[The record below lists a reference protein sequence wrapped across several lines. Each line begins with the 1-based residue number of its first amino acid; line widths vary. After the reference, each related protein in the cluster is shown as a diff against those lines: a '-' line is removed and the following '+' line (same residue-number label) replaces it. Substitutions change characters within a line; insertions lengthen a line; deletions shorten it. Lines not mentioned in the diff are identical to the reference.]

1 MNRGEFCH
9 QWWQELSRIL
19 SSYKSHKPQQETTM
33 KNAHERFG
41 VLEYT
46 KRMKDTT
53 TRIRLRLDRFIG
65 EVEDNRNGKAHLISV
80 LGGDSDVGA
89 IWAAVIE
96 RNHFNVEAPVIDSI
110 TVSLGEGAQ
119 CFRGTINIAGRR
131 PIRHLVAIS
140 AELGKTRPGMDPEG
154 KRTILCGNDPTF
166 MLYRIAQRFGLPV
179 VPEWAGWFSEELS
192 RHGAIKPLLGL
203 GCSPVL
209 VSGTKKLFLKWI
221 GRALRQ
227 KRIEVPDRNGPVC
240 WNLAHSFFR
249 INQNDLEE
257 VRGQEPGD
265 ESHGFQAEGEEAPSC
280 ELS

>member
-1 MNRGEFCH
+1 
-9 QWWQELSRIL
+9 
-19 SSYKSHKPQQETTM
+19 M

-41 VLEYT
+41 VLDYT

-65 EVEDNRNGKAHLISV
+65 EVDDARNGKAHLISV

-96 RNHFNVEAPVIDSI
+96 QSLFTLEAPGFDPL
-110 TVSLGEGAQ
+110 TASLGEDAQ
-119 CFRGTINIAGRR
+119 CFRGTITIAGRR

-140 AELGKTRPGMDPEG
+140 ADLAKTRPGADPQG
-154 KRTILCGNDPTF
+154 RRTILCDNDPTF
-166 MLYRIAQRFGLPV
+166 VLYRISQRFGLPV
-179 VPEWAGWFSEELS
+179 VPEWAGWFNEELN
-192 RHGAIKPLLGL
+192 RRGAIKPLVGL

-221 GRALRQ
+221 RRALRQ
-227 KRIEVPDRNGPVC
+227 KRIEVPDRNGPVR

-249 INQNDLEE
+249 VGKDDLGEGTL
-257 VRGQEPGD
+257 REPG
-265 ESHGFQAEGEEAPSC
+265 EASPATLVEEDTQSC
-280 ELS
+280 ESS

>member
-1 MNRGEFCH
+1 
-9 QWWQELSRIL
+9 
-19 SSYKSHKPQQETTM
+19 M

-65 EVEDNRNGKAHLISV
+65 EVEDGRNGKAHLISV
-80 LGGDSDVGA
+80 MGGDSDVGA

-96 RNHFNVEAPVIDSI
+96 QNHFTVEAPGIDSI

-131 PIRHLVAIS
+131 PVRHLVAIS
-140 AELGKTRPGMDPEG
+140 TELAKTRPGADPQG
-154 KRTILCGNDPTF
+154 RRTILCDNDPTF
-166 MLYRIAQRFGLPV
+166 VLYRISQRFGLPV
-179 VPEWAGWFSEELS
+179 VPEWARWFNEELN
-192 RHGAIKPLLGL
+192 RRGAIKPLIGL
-203 GCSPVL
+203 GCTPVL

-221 GRALRQ
+221 RRALRQ
-227 KRIEVPDRNGPVC
+227 KRIQVPDRNGPVC
-240 WNLAHSFFR
+240 WSLVHSFFQ

-257 VRGQEPGD
+257 GRPQEISEDTSAIPAECENTALC
-265 ESHGFQAEGEEAPSC
+265 ESH
-280 ELS
+280 

>member
-1 MNRGEFCH
+1 
-9 QWWQELSRIL
+9 
-19 SSYKSHKPQQETTM
+19 M

-53 TRIRLRLDRFIG
+53 TRIRLRLDRFIA
-65 EVEDNRNGKAHLISV
+65 EVDNERNCKAHLISV

-96 RNHFNVEAPVIDSI
+96 QNVFTVEAPGIDSI

-131 PIRHLVAIS
+131 PVRHLVAIS
-140 AELGKTRPGMDPEG
+140 TELAKTRPGADPG
-154 KRTILCGNDPTF
+154 GRRTILCDNDPTF
-166 MLYRIAQRFGLPV
+166 VLYRIAQRFGLPV
-179 VPEWAGWFSEELS
+179 VPDWAGWFNEELN
-192 RHGAIKPLLGL
+192 RRGAIKPLIGL

-221 GRALRQ
+221 RRALRQ
-227 KRIEVPDRNGPVC
+227 KRIEVPDRNGPVR
-240 WNLAHSFFR
+240 WSLAHSFFR
-249 INQNDLEE
+249 INQDDLEAGS
-257 VRGQEPGD
+257 RQEISD
-265 ESHGFQAEGEEAPSC
+265 ETSAMRVVEAPLC
-280 ELS
+280 ESS

>member
-1 MNRGEFCH
+1 
-9 QWWQELSRIL
+9 
-19 SSYKSHKPQQETTM
+19 M

-41 VLEYT
+41 VLDYT

-65 EVEDNRNGKAHLISV
+65 EVESEGTCKAHIVSV

-96 RNHFNVEAPVIDSI
+96 QNHFTVEVPGSDPLM
-110 TVSLGEGAQ
+110 TTLGEGAQ

-131 PIRHLVAIS
+131 PIRHLVAVS

-154 KRTILCGNDPTF
+154 KRTILCGNGPTF

-179 VPEWAGWFSEELS
+179 VPEWAGWFKEELR

-227 KRIEVPDRNGPVC
+227 KRIQFPEGNGPVR
-240 WNLAHSFFR
+240 WSLPFSFFR
-249 INQNDLEE
+249 VSETNLDDRDP
-257 VRGQEPGD
+257 RGT
-265 ESHGFQAEGEEAPSC
+265 GEESPSILA
-280 ELS
+280 EQEVTA